1 MIRLLGASFFLP
13 LNQGCSKQVSKLLSG
28 PAQYSATAPTM
39 RWKREAFKMRNLL
52 NGWSCRKVMEAV
64 VFFLCDCE
72 WLRIKKRRRRCV
84 ACFFFPWGG
93 GKVFSAGIFP
103 LMHSEYRKFSKCRKR
118 RRLEPRLDSWWFLHI
133 LGVVQS
139 RCWCWALQAITIE
152 AVRTVSCQPCISE
165 AGANT
170 ASSVT
175 AASSRL
181 QILYAIMW
189 LFWTTSKHYKWVS
202 KAFSNHRLLALCQKR
217 INYWWGANGF
227 PITWGRTLWC
237 EWWKSSCWHARGR
250 GCIAGFVCLVCFC
263 SVYAT
268 VNLCQRDRQVC
279 WFRQT
284 PFLLLSKWRD
294 LRLEALRRASH
305 MEIEVRTVVLCT
317 SSKVM
322 AIDLGCIH
330 PQVFIAFKLL

>member
-1 MIRLLGASFFLP
+1 MLA
-13 LNQGCSKQVSKLLSG
+13 V
-28 PAQYSATAPTM
+28 
-39 RWKREAFKMRNLL
+39 
-52 NGWSCRKVMEAV
+52 VVVVV
-64 VFFLCDCE
+64 VFFFSMGRWQSFFSWDLSSDA
-72 WLRIKKRRRRCV
+72 LRVQEIQQMQKKT
-84 ACFFFPWGG
+84 
-93 GKVFSAGIFP
+93 KAGA
-103 LMHSEYRKFSKCRKR
+103 EA
-118 RRLEPRLDSWWFLHI
+118 WFLMKAITIEAVRTIDEGLI
-133 LGVVQS
+133 L
-139 RCWCWALQAITIE
+139 WCWALQAITIE

-330 PQVFIAFKLL
+330 CYIPKIPQVFIAFKLL